1 MSKKIIEYRGFY
13 LATCY
18 TEKFEPVWVG
28 TIYHK
33 KFDKYI
39 WWTNHHYYNK
49 VLYEYEEEFLIAQM
63 KKEVDKFLEK
73 FRKYLEWQIENTKLK
88 LDNLTNDLNSLL

>member
-1 MSKKIIEYRGFY
+1 MRKTFLYKGFY
-13 LATCY
+13 LSTCK
-18 TEKFEPVWVG
+18 TRDWKTPWVG

-49 VLYEYEEEFLIAQM
+49 VITYEFGEEPLIARM
-63 KKEVDKFLEK
+63 KDEVDKFLEK
-73 FRKYLEWQIENTKLK
+73 FRKYLEFQVEDTKVK
-88 LDNLTNDLNSLL
+88 LDSLLSDLDSLP

>member
-1 MSKKIIEYRGFY
+1 MRKTFLYKGFY
-13 LATCY
+13 LSTC
-18 TEKFEPVWVG
+18 ESKFESENWVG

-49 VLYEYEEEFLIAQM
+49 VITWEIGEEPLIAKM
-63 KKEVDKFLEK
+63 KEEVDNFLEK
-73 FRKYLEWQIENTKLK
+73 FRKYLEFQVEDTKVR
-88 LDNLTNDLNSLL
+88 LDSLLSDLYSLP

>member
-1 MSKKIIEYRGFY
+1 MNKKIIQYREFY
-13 LATCY
+13 LAVCY

-28 TIYHK
+28 TIYNK

-49 VLYEYEEEFLIAQM
+49 VLYEYREEFLITKM
-63 KKEVDKFLEK
+63 KEEVDKFLEK
-73 FRKYLEWQIENTKLK
+73 FIKYLEYQIEDTKLK
-88 LDNLTNDLNSLL
+88 LNSLLLDLN

>member
-1 MSKKIIEYRGFY
+1 MIRENYKGFY
-13 LATCY
+13 LTTCY
-18 TEKFEPVWVG
+18 TEKNEPVYVG

-49 VLYEYEEEFLIAQM
+49 TIYEYSEELTMNRM
-63 KKEVDKFLEK
+63 KQEVDKFLEK
-73 FRKYLEWQIENTKLK
+73 FRKYLEWQIEDTKVK
-88 LDNLTNDLNSLL
+88 LDSLLFDLNSLP